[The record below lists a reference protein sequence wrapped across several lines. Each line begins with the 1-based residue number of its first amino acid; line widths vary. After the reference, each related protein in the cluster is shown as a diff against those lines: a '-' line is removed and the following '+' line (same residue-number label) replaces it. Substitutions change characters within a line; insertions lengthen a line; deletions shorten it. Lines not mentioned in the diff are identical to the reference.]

1 MPYSSCSIKS
11 LMFFIIKLY
20 AVYKYVLFSYIFFF
34 TSSSILFRQKV
45 LLILVCENKLFSLK
59 ISCVITIYDYEKMFN
74 LSIFITF
81 NQIVCHKAWTLP
93 VFLSLCILSNG
104 FIFIPTIKRS
114 TNCKMQH
121 LSWWVGGK

>member
-1 MPYSSCSIKS
+1 
-11 LMFFIIKLY
+11 MFFL
-20 AVYKYVLFSYIFFF
+20 ATFFFF

-81 NQIVCHKAWTLP
+81 NQIVCHKA
-93 VFLSLCILSNG
+93 
-104 FIFIPTIKRS
+104 
-114 TNCKMQH
+114 
-121 LSWWVGGK
+121 